1 MTDRVSWRNSQ
12 VLSLLVLVFVAGALS
27 GAFTFRM
34 VRMALRKEPP
44 PNILSNLNNKESSL
58 RSLQRELNLTP
69 EQTKQ
74 VEAIIDDY
82 KRYYGNVQDQFEE
95 VRATGKNKIVQVLDP
110 VQRQKFEKLAP
121 ASK

>member
-27 GAFTFRM
+27 GAFTYRM
-34 VRMALRKEPP
+34 IRMAQRKDPP
-44 PNILSNLNNKESSL
+44 ANILRDLNKESSL
-58 RSLQRELNLTP
+58 AYLQRELVLTP

-74 VEAIIDDY
+74 VQAIIDDY
-82 KRYYGNVQDQFEE
+82 KRYYGNIQDQFEE
-95 VRATGKNKIVQVLDP
+95 VRATGKNRIVQVLDAE
-110 VQRQKFEKLAP
+110 QRQKFEKLVA